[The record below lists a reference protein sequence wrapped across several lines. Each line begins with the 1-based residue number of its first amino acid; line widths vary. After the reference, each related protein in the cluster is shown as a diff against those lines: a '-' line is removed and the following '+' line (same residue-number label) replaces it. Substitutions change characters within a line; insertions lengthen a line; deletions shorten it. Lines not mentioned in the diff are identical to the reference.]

1 MNARPDNPAVLLR
14 MHTMSSPAPSQIT
27 SLLTENRSFPPPP
40 EFAAKAHIK
49 TVAEYEKLWQR
60 AKDDPE
66 GFWSEQ
72 AESLQTDA
80 NALAALREQDAP
92 DVAFDFR
99 LPRVK
104 SISTSGHKF
113 GLAPLGVGWVIWR
126 DREEL
131 PEDLVFHVNY
141 LGGDMPVFQI
151 NFSRP
156 AGQIIAQYY
165 NFLRLG
171 FDGYKR
177 IHDASYAIG
186 QYLAAEIVK
195 VGPFELL
202 CDSNPATGI
211 PTVTWRIRD
220 GADPGYTLFDLADR
234 LRTRGWQVPAY
245 TLTGTASDIAV
256 QRILVR
262 LGVSQD
268 MASLLL
274 DDFRNA
280 VAHFARHPVT
290 VPMSKE
296 ETGGF
301 NHL

>member
-1 MNARPDNPAVLLR
+1 
-14 MHTMSSPAPSQIT
+14 
-27 SLLTENRSFPPPP
+27 
-40 EFAAKAHIK
+40 
-49 TVAEYEKLWQR
+49 
-60 AKDDPE
+60 
-66 GFWSEQ
+66 
-72 AESLQTDA
+72 
-80 NALAALREQDAP
+80 
-92 DVAFDFR
+92 
-99 LPRVK
+99 
-104 SISTSGHKF
+104 
-113 GLAPLGVGWVIWR
+113 
-126 DREEL
+126 
-131 PEDLVFHVNY
+131 
-141 LGGDMPVFQI
+141 MPVFQI

-171 FDGYKR
+171 FEGYKG
-177 IHDASYAIG
+177 IHEASYAIG
-186 QYLAAEIVK
+186 QYLAAEIAK

-262 LGVSQD
+262 LGVSHD

-280 VAHFARHPVT
+280 VAHFAKHPVT
-290 VPMSKE
+290 VSMSKE